1 MYNLKNLP
9 DKAKIDEL
17 LSRGVSEVIEKPHL
31 EKRLLSGEKLRVKL
45 GIDPTSPNIHIG
57 RSVVLLKLRDFQN
70 LGHKIVFIIGDFT
83 GTIGDTSDKDSER
96 PMLSSEIVK
105 KNMKEYARQAA
116 KILDIKKAEVVY
128 NSKWLKKLNFADIG
142 FQADAFSLSD
152 FIDRDNIKRRL
163 DIGKRVSLRET
174 LYPLMQ
180 GYDSVAVKA
189 DLELGGTDQKFNLL
203 AGRVMQKAY
212 GQEPQDILT
221 TNLISGTDGRKMSSS
236 WGNTVNITDIEN
248 DMFGKVMSIPDNLIV
263 TYFVHCTR
271 VLMTEVENIE
281 KRVASGA
288 NPRDEKIKLAKEI
301 VKMYHGEKAAD
312 EAEKYFISTFQK
324 KEIPSE
330 IEEFDIAGKN
340 IVDALV
346 ETKLV
351 ESKSEARRLIME
363 KGVKINS
370 VVVESLDEKLKSGDI
385 IQKGKRFFAKSR

>member
-1 MYNLKNLP
+1 MINSKILP
-9 DKAKIDEL
+9 DKATIDEIL
-17 LSRGVSEVIEKPHL
+17 TRGVAEVIEKTHL

-45 GIDPTSPNIHIG
+45 GIDPTSPNIHLG
-57 RSVVLLKLRDFQN
+57 RSVVLLKLRDFQK

-96 PMLSSEIVK
+96 PMLSSETVK

-116 KILDIKKAEVVY
+116 KIIDIKKAEVVY

-152 FIDRDNIKRRL
+152 FISRDNIKRRL

-180 GYDSVAVKA
+180 GYDSVVVKA
-189 DLELGGTDQKFNLL
+189 DIELGGTDQKFNLL
-203 AGRVMQKAY
+203 AGRVLQKAY
-212 GQEPQDILT
+212 GQEPQDILM
-221 TNLISGTDGRKMSSS
+221 TNLILGTDGRKMSSS
-236 WGNTVNITDIEN
+236 FGNTVNITDTAN
-248 DMFGKVMSIPDNLIV
+248 NMFGKVMSIPDGLII

-271 VLMTEVENIE
+271 VPITEVESVE
-281 KRVASGA
+281 KRLASGA

-301 VKMYHGEKAAD
+301 VKIYHGSNAAD
-312 EAEKYFISTFQK
+312 EAEKYFIDTFQK

-330 IEEFDIAGKN
+330 IAQFDIVGKN

-346 ETKLV
+346 ETKLT
-351 ESKSEARRLIME
+351 ESKSEARRLIAE

-370 VVVESLDEKLKSGDI
+370 VVVESLDAKIKSGDI